1 MRDALPDVPALSVLQ
16 RALRK
21 TTETLAREVA
31 RPGPAVPDWS
41 GFEWHIARAVV
52 AIHGVSPLFAG
63 ALRWHGPSQ
72 WEEFLQDQRAQTA
85 ARHAR
90 IEELL
95 CRIDCGARRAGIA
108 AVALKG
114 VELHA

>member
-63 ALRWHGPSQ
+63 ALRWHG
-72 WEEFLQDQRAQTA
+72 
-85 ARHAR
+85 
-90 IEELL
+90 
-95 CRIDCGARRAGIA
+95 GA
-108 AVALKG
+108 KG
-114 VELHA
+114 VSRTRLLTPHHRDSVTDRNGRKRPLPIR